1 MVSCLAM
8 PAEPLTSAVSKAQRY
23 ERPSQSHPWEAGKHC
38 EFSLTPTTGIPP
50 SDLFAALIT
59 TIRAQI
65 LAEHHSQP
73 QTSLK
78 RLLTPK
84 EAGEY
89 ISRSESA
96 VRQMIFKKQLVVT
109 RIGRNIRLDRR
120 DLDRLIDDSKV

>member
-1 MVSCLAM
+1 M
-8 PAEPLTSAVSKAQRY
+8 
-23 ERPSQSHPWEAGKHC
+23 
-38 EFSLTPTTGIPP
+38 
-50 SDLFAALIT
+50 T

-120 DLDRLIDDSKV
+120 DLDRLIDDSKM